1 MSVEPLE
8 SSKRRSIAVA
18 VLAVAAAVGLTAR
31 YAVKF
36 WSDRIAE
43 TAAPPFLGGTFGDLR
58 DATWLPVQAALS
70 GVNPYDTATYLQL
83 HPYTQDFPTYTPAH
97 LALWL
102 PMGWLDF
109 GTAIVVYLV
118 VSVLVITAVGT
129 WGGLRVLRT
138 WRPDNRDRTVAVAA
152 AATGVAVL
160 WLARTV
166 TAAVGPGQPSVV
178 YALAAAPAVLG
189 VRHRW
194 ADALLIALTCLKPQV
209 GLVVVL
215 IVLAQRRWGD
225 AVRGVAVVT
234 AASVAVGIAIGGG
247 VAGLPQFVGQFLANA
262 RSAGTIRTGAVTVE
276 ERIDVEA
283 GLRAVGAEPNGAVLA
298 LIAVIGLVLCVL
310 VVRWAAARELPAV
323 GALLGLAI
331 GLLPIYHISYDAMW
345 LLVPAGVAAAELYQ
359 RAGARLLAP
368 CLPGLLLLTASSVV
382 ARWHGFDVL
391 FGVGTGVSVQRLML
405 LAGLVALVIAVGVVA
420 RRTTGQRAPLK
431 AR

>member
-1 MSVEPLE
+1 MPVQPLE
-8 SSKRRSIAVA
+8 SSDRRSIAAA
-18 VLAVAAAVGLTAR
+18 VLAVALALGLTLR
-31 YAVKF
+31 YVVKF

-58 DATWLPVQAALS
+58 DATWLPVRAALS

-97 LALWL
+97 LALWSPL
-102 PMGWLDF
+102 GWLDF
-109 GTAIVVYLV
+109 ATAIVVYLA

-129 WGGLRVLRT
+129 WGGVRVLRT
-138 WRPDNRDRTVAVAA
+138 WRPGEHGAATVVAA
-152 AATGVAVL
+152 AAAGVAVL

-194 ADALLIALTCLKPQV
+194 ADALLIALTCFKPQI

-225 AVRGVAVVT
+225 AVRGVAIVT
-234 AASVAVGIAIGGG
+234 GASAAVGIAIGGG
-247 VAGLPQFVGQFLANA
+247 VAGLPAFVDAFLANA
-262 RSAGTIRTGAVTVE
+262 RSAGAVRTGAVTVE

-283 GLRAVGAEPNGAVLA
+283 GLRALGVQPSGAALA
-298 LIAVIGLVLCVL
+298 LVAATGLVLCVL

-323 GALLGLAI
+323 GALLGLTV

-345 LLVPAGVAAAELYQ
+345 LLIPAGVAAAELY
-359 RAGARLLAP
+359 RRGGARTLVP

-391 FGVGTGVSVQRLML
+391 YGTGTGVSVQRLML
-405 LAGLVALVIAVGVVA
+405 LAGLVALVVAVGVVA
-420 RRTTGQRAPLK
+420 GRPVDRTPL
-431 AR
+431 ATR